1 MPAPPL
7 NAPSDQ
13 PAPSTSPGND
23 PGLAGLIGQAP
34 VMVRLRDQIRR
45 VAPTQATVLIIGE
58 SGTGKEA
65 VAQALHTLS
74 TRAKGPFV
82 AVNCGAIAASLIEAE
97 LLGHEKGS
105 FTGADRQRAGY
116 FERANGGTIFL
127 DEVTEMPLEMQV
139 KLLRVLESRRFQ
151 RVGGSETISADVRVV
166 AATNRDI
173 EASVREGRF
182 REDLMY
188 RLAVFPLR
196 VPSLRERDG
205 DVPVLAQHFLDGLNA
220 KEGSKKTFSRPYLR
234 QLQMQQWSGNVREL
248 KNTVSRAFI
257 LADELLDLPT
267 IPAAAAPRKPTRRD
281 GHLLISIGTPLA
293 DAEREMILATLEHFS
308 GDKRQTAQTLGVSL
322 KTLYNR
328 LEAYRIEAT
337 GPDSSNVS

>member
-1 MPAPPL
+1 MPAPTL

-13 PAPSTSPGND
+13 PAPSPPSGND
-23 PGLAGLIGQAP
+23 PGLTGLIGQAP

-74 TRAKGPFV
+74 VRAKGPFV
-82 AVNCGAIAASLIEAE
+82 AVNCGAIAPSLIEAE

-166 AATNRDI
+166 AATNRDM

-205 DVPVLAQHFLDGLNA
+205 DVPVLAQHFLDVLNA

-234 QLQMQQWSGNVREL
+234 QLQMQQWPGNVREL

-257 LADELLDLPT
+257 LGDDVLDLPT
-267 IPAAAAPRKPTRRD
+267 IPASAAPRKPTRRD
-281 GHLLISIGTPLA
+281 GHLQISIGTPLA
-293 DAEREMILATLEHFS
+293 DAEREMILATLEHFA

-337 GPDSSNVS
+337 GPDTSNGT

>member
-1 MPAPPL
+1 MPAPGL
-7 NAPSDQ
+7 NNTLPPALIGGAGDDQ
-13 PAPSTSPGND
+13 
-23 PGLAGLIGQAP
+23 GLVGLIGQAP
-34 VMVRLRDQIRR
+34 VMLRLRDQIRR
-45 VAPTQATVLIIGE
+45 VAPTEATVLIIGE

-74 TRAKGPFV
+74 QRAPGPFV
-82 AVNCGAIAASLIEAE
+82 AVNCGAIAPSLIEAE

-116 FERANGGTIFL
+116 FERASGGTIFL
-127 DEVTEMPLEMQV
+127 DEITEMPLEMQV
-139 KLLRVLESRRFQ
+139 KLLRVLEARRFQ
-151 RVGGSETISADVRVV
+151 RVGGSETISADVRVL

-173 EASVREGRF
+173 EAAVREGRF

-205 DVPVLAQHFLDGLNA
+205 DVLVLAQYFLDGLNA
-220 KEGSKKTFSRPYLR
+220 KEGSRKSFSRAYLR
-234 QLQMQQWSGNVREL
+234 QLPLQQWPGNVREL
-248 KNTVSRAFI
+248 KNMISRAFI
-257 LADELLDLPT
+257 LADDLLEPPTLPAT
-267 IPAAAAPRKPTRRD
+267 TAPRKPSLRD
-281 GHLLISIGTPLA
+281 GHLQIGIGTPLA
-293 DAEREMILATLEHFS
+293 DAEREMILATLDHFA

-328 LEAYRIEAT
+328 LEAYRSDAA
-337 GPDSSNVS
+337 GPDSGSNP

>member
-1 MPAPPL
+1 MPAPTL
-7 NAPSDQ
+7 NAPIDP
-13 PAPSTSPGND
+13 PAPSLSSGND
-23 PGLAGLIGQAP
+23 SALTGLIGQAP

-74 TRAKGPFV
+74 ARAKGPFV
-82 AVNCGAIAASLIEAE
+82 AVNCGAIAPSLIEAE

-166 AATNRDI
+166 AATNRDM

-220 KEGSKKTFSRPYLR
+220 KEGRKKTFSRPYLR
-234 QLQMQQWSGNVREL
+234 QLQMQQWPGNVREL

-257 LADELLDLPT
+257 LGDELLDLPT
-267 IPAAAAPRKPTRRD
+267 LAASAAPRKPTRRD
-281 GHLLISIGTPLA
+281 GHLQIGIGTPLA
-293 DAEREMILATLEHFS
+293 DAEREMILATLEHFA

-328 LEAYRIEAT
+328 LEAYRIEAS
-337 GPDSSNVS
+337 GPDS

>member
-1 MPAPPL
+1 M
-7 NAPSDQ
+7 
-13 PAPSTSPGND
+13 T
-23 PGLAGLIGQAP
+23 
-34 VMVRLRDQIRR
+34 RLHDQIRR
-45 VAPTQATVLIIGE
+45 AAPTEVTVLIIGE

-74 TRAKGPFV
+74 VRSKGPFV
-82 AVNCGAIAASLIEAE
+82 AVNCGAIAANLIEAE

-105 FTGADRQRAGY
+105 FTGADRQRAGF
-116 FERANGGTIFL
+116 FERACGGTIFL

-151 RVGGSETISADVRVV
+151 RVGGSETINADVRVV

-173 EASVREGRF
+173 EAAVREGRF

-196 VPSLRERDG
+196 VPALRERDG
-205 DVPVLAQHFLDGLNA
+205 DVALLAQYFLDGLNA
-220 KEGSKKTFSRPYLR
+220 REGTRKSFSRPYLR
-234 QLQMQQWSGNVREL
+234 QLQVQQWPGNVREL

-257 LADELLDLPT
+257 LADDLLELPA
-267 IPAAAAPRKPTRRD
+267 IPASAAPRKPALRD
-281 GHLLISIGTPLA
+281 GHLQIGIGTPLA

-328 LEAYRIEAT
+328 LEAYRGDAGGPEA
-337 GPDSSNVS
+337 GDS